1 MLELYLRQKKNT
13 TIIRKELR
21 LKSTKVVSDILKS
34 YGYHVGG
41 RITVEKAISNKNAV
55 DYYIQNIN
63 NHPNLS
69 EICKQFNVDRHT
81 ISRHVKFAGYPI
93 IDFQHTSRFDNTVF
107 DIIDTEEKAYWLGFI
122 FADGYIA
129 YNPTNNKSK
138 YRFELS
144 LKGDDYLHLYKFNTF
159 TKHINQ
165 NTVLSTVNCNGKVCS
180 RCRWGITNEHFYK
193 SLYSLGCVPN
203 KSLILKFPDVK
214 LFKSKDLVRHFLRGY
229 FDGDGC
235 ISWRDKEHKNICISV
250 LGTFEFLT
258 EFMLNVPP
266 YKIYSL
272 TNNSRKSNITK
283 TFSKKGKTAF
293 KVLKY
298 LYSNATIY
306 LDRKYQRF
314 LEACRLYEQS

>member
-1 MLELYLRQKKNT
+1 M
-13 TIIRKELR
+13 
-21 LKSTKVVSDILKS
+21 
-34 YGYHVGG
+34 
-41 RITVEKAISNKNAV
+41 
-55 DYYIQNIN
+55 
-63 NHPNLS
+63 
-69 EICKQFNVDRHT
+69 
-81 ISRHVKFAGYPI
+81 
-93 IDFQHTSRFDNTVF
+93 
-107 DIIDTEEKAYWLGFI
+107 
-122 FADGYIA
+122 
-129 YNPTNNKSK
+129 
-138 YRFELS
+138 
-144 LKGDDYLHLYKFNTF
+144 
-159 TKHINQ
+159 
-165 NTVLSTVNCNGKVCS
+165 LSTVNCNGKVCS

-203 KSLILKFPDVK
+203 KSLILKFPDIK
-214 LFKSKDLVRHFLRGY
+214 LFKSKDLIRHFLRGY

-235 ISWRDKEHKNICISV
+235 ISWRDKEHKNICISI

-283 TFSKKGKTAF
+283 TISKKGKSAF

-298 LYSNATIY
+298 LYSNATVY